1 MLAAGN
7 RVIMKPSEFTPH
19 TGALLAK
26 MIKDNYPEDL
36 VTVINGGLDLS
47 KRFSQLKFNHI
58 LYTGNPTVGK
68 LVMGEAA
75 KNLVPVTL
83 ELGGK
88 CPAIMTEGNVTQ
100 ENVENILGTK
110 LLKNGQMCISI
121 DYVLVP
127 EKNVDAFT
135 TAAEKFFNEKLSDY
149 AKSTDNTGIISERHV
164 QRLTAMIAD
173 AEKAGV
179 KSIKLGGDAE
189 KDNVKRQLP
198 LTLLVDPARNLSVM
212 QEEIFGPIL
221 PIVPYTNLEDAIDEI
236 NDGERPLGLYVYS
249 DDMPA
254 ANKII
259 DNTNSGGAAINCAA
273 LQGALPSL
281 GFGGSGN
288 SGMGRHHGIE
298 GFREFS
304 NPRGVFTRGQTKQ
317 DMLNAFLP
325 PYAALGEPLAEAAY
339 KQAIGQA

>member
-7 RVIMKPSEFTPH
+7 RVIIKPSEFTEH
-19 TGALLAK
+19 TGKLLAK
-26 MIKDNYPEDL
+26 MIKETFPEDL
-36 VTVINGGLDLS
+36 VTVVLGGLDLS

-58 LYTGNPTVGK
+58 LYTGNPAVGK

-88 CPAIMTEGNVTQ
+88 CPAIMTEGTITKD
-100 ENVENILGTK
+100 NVENILGTK
-110 LLKNGQMCISI
+110 MLKNGQMCISI

-127 EKNVDAFT
+127 EKEVDNFT
-135 TAAEKFFNEKLSDY
+135 NAAEKFFNEKLSDY
-149 AKSTDNTGIISERHV
+149 AISNDNTGIISERHL
-164 QRLTAMIAD
+164 QRLTTMVTD

-179 KSIKLGGDAE
+179 KSIKLGGDVA
-189 KDNVKRQLP
+189 KDNIKRQLGV
-198 LTLLVDPARNLSVM
+198 TLLVNPGRDLSVM
-212 QEEIFGPIL
+212 QEEIFGPVL
-221 PIVPYTNLEDAIDEI
+221 PIIAYTKLEDAIDEI
-236 NDGERPLGLYVYS
+236 NEGERPLGLYVFS
-249 DDMPA
+249 DDLA
-254 ANKII
+254 AADKII

-273 LQGALPSL
+273 MQGALPSL

-304 NPRGVFTRGQTKQ
+304 NPRGVFTRDAKKQ
-317 DMLNAFLP
+317 DLLGAFMP
-325 PYAALGEPLAEAAY
+325 PFKAFGEPMAEAAY
-339 KQAIGQA
+339 KQATGQA